1 MQKWGIAKIKP
12 PHFHANSLMHC
23 LSPTKALSSLRW
35 SPIECCFTAQHANSK
50 LSANSSSFAASIN
63 KSRKKRTMRRRN
75 NKNKHMQEGEE
86 KTRSFAWQGA
96 YVIWERKEQ
105 GAPPWFWA
113 FSTQAGNLAWT
124 EFTLSGVERG
134 FWVWW
139 PVGSACFSL
148 HSGISITSCEL
159 GEHVLVTPC
168 LLDFTDNQVICS
180 PNYHPLSATSASVL
194 CIHSFFLEHY
204 MPESR
209 HFQIL
214 HQFHQLFISYH
225 V

>member
-1 MQKWGIAKIKP
+1 
-12 PHFHANSLMHC
+12 
-23 LSPTKALSSLRW
+23 
-35 SPIECCFTAQHANSK
+35 
-50 LSANSSSFAASIN
+50 
-63 KSRKKRTMRRRN
+63 MRRRN

-134 FWVWW
+134 FWVWR

-168 LLDFTDNQVICS
+168 LLDFTDNKVICS

-194 CIHSFFLEHY
+194 WIHSFFLEHY
-204 MPESR
+204 MPESK
-209 HFQIL
+209 HF
-214 HQFHQLFISYH
+214 
-225 V
+225 